1 MKNTFLALL
10 ILISSNLSAQDYFQ
24 QKVNYTIDVA
34 LDDENHT
41 LKGNAYIDYFNNSPD
56 DLGFIWFHI
65 WPNAYKDNTTA
76 LAKQELENGST
87 SLHFASDKERGYI
100 NELDFKVNGEKV

>member
-1 MKNTFLALL
+1 MKHTFLALL

-41 LKGNAYIDYFNNSPD
+41 LKANAYIDYFNNSPD
-56 DLGFIWFHI
+56 D
-65 WPNAYKDNTTA
+65 
-76 LAKQELENGST
+76 
-87 SLHFASDKERGYI
+87 
-100 NELDFKVNGEKV
+100 